1 MLGLPSAPGMS
12 RGQRRC
18 AAVPSCPSGLTLPL
32 ALGSARRLCPYRLQQ
47 RRSPSDPLPVGS
59 ANGGPRGACRDGERE
74 VGCLMPCLSV
84 FRGPSGHGPARWS
97 PPQHPRTPSPFSRS
111 VNSPGALHWGLG
123 VPYILHRPLD
133 STPFKSLTSSS
144 PPASRQPLPPA
155 DTCGGRPGTP
165 LPPPQAETAVHVCP
179 GGPRTRLREGTHREA
194 IHAAEQKQGLPPE
207 PSSEARG
214 LLFQLYFIF
223 S

>member
-32 ALGSARRLCPYRLQQ
+32 ALGSAWRLCPYRLQQ

-97 PPQHPRTPSPFSRS
+97 PPQHPRTPSPFSHS
-111 VNSPGALHWGLG
+111 VNSPRALHWGLG

-133 STPFKSLTSSS
+133 STAFKSLTSSS

-165 LPPPQAETAVHVCP
+165 PATAPPGDCRTCLPWRPAHPAQGGDPPRSHSCR
-179 GGPRTRLREGTHREA
+179 RTKAR
-194 IHAAEQKQGLPPE
+194 AA
-207 PSSEARG
+207 ARA
-214 LLFQLYFIF
+214 LF
-223 S
+223 